1 MRLST
6 ANIQSLK
13 VILREDFGLVFDDEE
28 AQKAGLEIMRFIV
41 AKQSRLIERK
51 ANKVTRNRQKAPNF
65 SEKLTDVNYVN
76 R

>member
-1 MRLST
+1 MRLSP

-13 VILREDFGLVFDDEE
+13 VILKKDFGLVFDDEE

-41 AKQSRLIERK
+41 AKQSRHIERK
-51 ANKVTRNRQKAPNF
+51 AKKVARNRLKVPNF